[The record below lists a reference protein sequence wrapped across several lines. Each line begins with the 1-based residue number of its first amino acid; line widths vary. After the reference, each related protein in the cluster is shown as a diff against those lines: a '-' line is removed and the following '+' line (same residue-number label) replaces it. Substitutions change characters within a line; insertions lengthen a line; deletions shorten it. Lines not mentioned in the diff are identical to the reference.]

1 MCFIRHQICMAAVI
15 ISSAFYFFFNIP
27 PYNAGFEDL
36 GDAWRQREFFD
47 TPELVQIV
55 EDLWQE
61 LRPMYVQ
68 LHSYVRRKLETYYAK
83 NHPDFD
89 FPKDGSIPA
98 HLLGNFLQIII
109 I

>member
-1 MCFIRHQICMAAVI
+1 MCFIRHQNLHGRRNYIF
-15 ISSAFYFFFNIP
+15 SFLFFFNVP